1 MNDEEILAALRASRP
16 RSAVELAELLDRL
29 THGGLSQ
36 GSMITYFQRAFPDI
50 PLRVLLDA
58 GAWRRLSGGGLSDE
72 GFNELLR
79 KWIEGGS

>member
-1 MNDEEILAALRASRP
+1 MNEEKIVAALRANRR
-16 RSAVELAELLDRL
+16 RSAVELADLLDQL

-58 GAWRRLSGGGLSDE
+58 GAWKRLSDGGLSDE
-72 GFNELLR
+72 QFNELLR
-79 KWIEGGS
+79 KWIEGAG